1 MKTIEREKLLKG
13 GEVIM
18 SEKLSS
24 NGGEVVLEVRSEAI
38 NAAKLSRWIRIRF
51 VEHGSSSNE
60 FTKEDDVV
68 EVSSCNETEND
79 GVHTI
84 ETFNESIGGDDAIEA
99 ISDAIEA

>member
-38 NAAKLSRWIRIRF
+38 NAAELSRWIRIRTW
-51 VEHGSSSNE
+51 SSSNE